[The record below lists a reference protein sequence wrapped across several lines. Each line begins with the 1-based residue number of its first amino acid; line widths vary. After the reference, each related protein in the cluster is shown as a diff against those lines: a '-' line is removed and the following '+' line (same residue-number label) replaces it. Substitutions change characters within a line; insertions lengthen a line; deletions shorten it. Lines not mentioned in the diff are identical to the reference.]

1 MRAGTGLAEV
11 FVIEVNSQGYLLQR
25 EDGSQSL
32 LLHHELQRVD
42 LLNEDEVYF
51 LLIGPASSLLVP
63 QATPGTDQL
72 LVHLQKLPG
81 FNHQAFLEAM
91 NSPGRVTCWQ
101 GEAQAAAPEPRPCVG
116 EPPVA
121 MASILEL
128 LAGAQTHEQILAAHP
143 GLTEADILAA
153 LKYAATRVG

>member
-1 MRAGTGLAEV
+1 M
-11 FVIEVNSQGYLLQR
+11 IEVNSQGYLLQR

-32 LLHHELQRVD
+32 LLQHELQRVD

-51 LLIGPASSLLVP
+51 LLIGPASSLVVP
-63 QATPGTDQL
+63 QATRGTDEL

-81 FNHQAFLEAM
+81 FDHQAFLEAM

-101 GEAQAAAPEPRPCVG
+101 REAGAVALETRPCVG
-116 EPPVA
+116 TPPVTI
-121 MASILEL
+121 ASILEL
-128 LAGAQTHEQILAAHP
+128 LAGAQTHGQILETHP